1 MTSSTAKDEKQII
14 KEIAF
19 IRASKPFI
27 EEIERLK
34 TLIYQKK
41 SEKFEAGNGL
51 SGLKEEAF
59 ELRKRI

>member
-41 SEKFEAGNGL
+41 S
-51 SGLKEEAF
+51 
-59 ELRKRI
+59 